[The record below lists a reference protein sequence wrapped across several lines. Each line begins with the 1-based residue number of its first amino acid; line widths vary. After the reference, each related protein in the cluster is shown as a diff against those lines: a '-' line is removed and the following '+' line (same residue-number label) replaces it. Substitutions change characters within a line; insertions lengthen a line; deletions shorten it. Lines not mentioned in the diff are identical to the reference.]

1 MPSAPQ
7 AAKERHLV
15 SLESQVTE
23 LVSYARKVEQD
34 IENRYF
40 ELTGESE
47 PKQQTDTGASPKCS
61 TFQSMRC
68 DLNTIRDILSN
79 IDRKF
84 GSL

>member
-1 MPSAPQ
+1 MAGAPQ

-15 SLESQVTE
+15 ALESQMTE

-47 PKQQTDTGASPKCS
+47 PKQNADTGTSPKGS